1 MNCSIIRDL
10 IPLYIDGCCSEES
23 RQTVKSHL
31 ENCSQCKKLYDDM
44 NAPEEL
50 VAVSKTPEKFRKLS
64 DWKASIMQS
73 VLLFISFG
81 MITAG
86 VALEAASPSG
96 LLNGFWAF
104 NIVIPATGL
113 LLSLANWY
121 FVRVYKSRKIFSACS
136 LFITIGLTLCG
147 YIWANHHYERNLFGL
162 VAGENLAGIFH
173 IIRFELY
180 FNWMGICLT
189 AIFCTLS
196 KILSNQYAKM
206 LGKE

>member
-1 MNCSIIRDL
+1 
-10 IPLYIDGCCSEES
+10 
-23 RQTVKSHL
+23 
-31 ENCSQCKKLYDDM
+31 M

-180 FNWMGICLT
+180 FNWMGLCLT
-189 AIFCTLS
+189 VIFCTLS
-196 KILSNQYAKM
+196 KTLSNQYAKM

>member
-31 ENCSQCKKLYDDM
+31 ENCSQCKKLYDGM

-86 VALEAASPSG
+86 VALEA
-96 LLNGFWAF
+96 N
-104 NIVIPATGL
+104 
-113 LLSLANWY
+113 
-121 FVRVYKSRKIFSACS
+121 RSRA
-136 LFITIGLTLCG
+136 
-147 YIWANHHYERNLFGL
+147 YPR
-162 VAGENLAGIFH
+162 
-173 IIRFELY
+173 R
-180 FNWMGICLT
+180 
-189 AIFCTLS
+189 
-196 KILSNQYAKM
+196 
-206 LGKE
+206 

>member
-104 NIVIPATGL
+104 NLVIPSTGFM
-113 LLSLANWY
+113 LSFVNWY
-121 FVRVYKSRKIFSACS
+121 FVRTYKSRKAFSNCS
-136 LFITIGLTLCG
+136 LLITGCFILIC
-147 YIWANHHYERNLFGL
+147 YIWGNHHYEINLLRSLFGEDPAEL
-162 VAGENLAGIFH
+162 FGHLKFVLLFNHYGIS
-173 IIRFELY
+173 
-180 FNWMGICLT
+180 LT
-189 AIFCTLS
+189 FILCTLS